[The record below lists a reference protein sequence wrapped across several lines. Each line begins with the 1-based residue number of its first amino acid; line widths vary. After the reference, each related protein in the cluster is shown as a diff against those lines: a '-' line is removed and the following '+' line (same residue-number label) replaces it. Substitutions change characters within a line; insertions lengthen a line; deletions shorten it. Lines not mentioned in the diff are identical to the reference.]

1 MKKNKILL
9 FFWGFMLFS
18 IIITAQEKVIIG
30 KVTSA
35 TDGLPL
41 PGVNVIVKGTTKGT
55 EADFNGKYTIKASK
69 GNVLVFSFVGMKK
82 LEVVVETNTIN
93 VALEESNLLEEVV
106 VTALGIKKESKKL
119 GYSLQT
125 IKSKD
130 LNKVKT
136 TNITNALS
144 GKVTGVQINQNGSG
158 VAGSASINIRGVSSL
173 VSNNPLIVI
182 DGVIVDNTGLG
193 QGSFTGGLDY
203 GNALADINPE
213 DVQNINVLKGGN
225 ATALYGYRGAS
236 GVIVVTTKE
245 GKEGKVKI
253 DFSSSTTLDNVLVA
267 PRLQN
272 SYGQGTYNAATNS
285 LEYDITRSGSWG
297 PKLDGSQ
304 RMRFDGVGTDVYKAN
319 PNSFKDFYKTGST
332 FINSISASGGNK
344 VSNYRLSYTN
354 LTNAP
359 VLKGSDFERNSVLL
373 NTFTNITDKLKVQ
386 AKVSY
391 INNKATN
398 RPDITDGQANTVRG
412 LILKPR
418 NISNQILSENYIKS
432 DGRPNNYGGGA
443 FTMNPYYAVNTK
455 INEDDKNRFTGLLN
469 ATYQITENL
478 SATARYSR
486 DQSNYIASIYQPIGA
501 FDIAPT
507 GGLEEITNQ
516 MVLNNL
522 DLMLFYNGNIT
533 DKLSLDATF
542 GFNTVET
549 NSKTNRTEAND
560 LLDEDLFSINNFTYK
575 SVSTFLNR
583 TKSQSLFGSVQL
595 GYNNY
600 AFVEITARNDWSST
614 LPEENAS
621 FFYPSIGTSFL
632 LGEIFNIKTEKIN
645 RLKLR
650 ASAARTGNAT
660 LPHLLSSVFTVTSKP
675 YNGLSLLYLGNSQLP
690 AGDAEEGASP
700 GYIIPNSNLKAE
712 LSTEYEIG
720 LDASLFENRLGIDF
734 TYYNKETKNQI
745 LQISLPATS
754 GAQSKLI
761 NAGLIRNSGLEI
773 ALTGTPI
780 KSEKFSWNTAINFT
794 KNENRIEKLV
804 DGLPSTILARQFN
817 DVIQLVATEG
827 SLYGDLVGST
837 FKRDSDGNKIYDT
850 DGLPI
855 VGEEGVIGNVT
866 PDFLMGI
873 TNTFT
878 YKNFELDFL
887 IDIRSGG
894 DVFSFTDRLAG
905 VQGTDE
911 ITLKGRA
918 FYEGGQGILVPEGT
932 TIEGGVLPS
941 DIVARGVDPQT
952 YYNRLGNISEN
963 WISDASFVKLRQLSL
978 TYNLSPKFLKKF
990 SISKASISYVGRN
1003 LAILHKNTRNF
1014 DPEVG
1019 FNTAI
1024 QGIEFFDMPSTSS
1037 HGLKLAVSF

>member
-1 MKKNKILL
+1 MRKNKILL

-18 IIITAQEKVIIG
+18 IIITAQEKVITG

-69 GNVLVFSFVGMKK
+69 GSVLVFSFVGMKK
-82 LEVVVETNTIN
+82 LEVVVENNTIN

-213 DVQNINVLKGGN
+213 DVQSINVLKGGN

-236 GVIVVTTKE
+236 GVIVVTTKG

-253 DFSSSTTLDNVLVA
+253 DFNSSTTLDNVLVA

-285 LEYDITRSGSWG
+285 LEYDITKSGSWG
-297 PKLDGSQ
+297 PKLDSSE
-304 RMRFDGVGTDVYKAN
+304 RIRFDGIGTDVYKAN
-319 PNSFKDFYKTGST
+319 PNSFKDFYRTGST

-386 AKVSY
+386 AKISY

-398 RPDITDGQANTVRG
+398 RPDITDGQANTVRA

-418 NISNQILSENYIKS
+418 NISNQVLSENYIKS
-432 DGRPNNYGGGA
+432 DGKPNNYGGGA
-443 FTMNPYYAVNTK
+443 FTMNPYYAVNTN
-455 INEDDKNRFTGLLN
+455 INEDDKNRFTGLLS
-469 ATYQITENL
+469 ATYQVTENL

-486 DQSNYIASIYQPIGA
+486 DQSNYAASIYQPIGA

-507 GGLEEITNQ
+507 GGLVEITNQ
-516 MVLNNL
+516 SVLNNL
-522 DLMLFYNGNIT
+522 DLMMFYNGSIT

-549 NSKTNRTEAND
+549 NSKTNRTQAND
-560 LLDEDLFSINNFTYK
+560 LLDEDLFSVNNFTYK

-600 AFVEITARNDWSST
+600 AFVELTARNDWSST

-621 FFYPSIGTSFL
+621 FFYPSIGASFL
-632 LGEIFNIKTEKIN
+632 LGEIFTIKTEKIN

-690 AGDAEEGASP
+690 AGGAEEGAAP

-720 LDASLFENRLGIDF
+720 LDASFFENRLGIDF

-855 VGEEGVIGNVT
+855 IGDEGVIGNVT

-905 VQGTDE
+905 TQGTDK
-911 ITLKGRA
+911 ITLQGRT
-918 FYEGGQGILVPEGT
+918 FYEGGQGILVPEGV

-978 TYNLSPKFLKKF
+978 TYNLSPNFLKKF